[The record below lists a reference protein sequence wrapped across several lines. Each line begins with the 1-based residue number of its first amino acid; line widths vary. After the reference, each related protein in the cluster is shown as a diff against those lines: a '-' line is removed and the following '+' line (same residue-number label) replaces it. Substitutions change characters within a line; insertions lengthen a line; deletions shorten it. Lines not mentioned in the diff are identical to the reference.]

1 MRLHKLSI
9 TAFGPFAATVDVD
22 FEQLSTD
29 GLFLLHGATGS
40 GKTTILDAI
49 AFALYG
55 RVPGVRGKENRL
67 RCDYAEAAVVP
78 RVELEATVGGRRLRL
93 IRSPEYLRPKRRG
106 AGETK
111 VNAAVTLTWLDGKG
125 NNLTRHT
132 EVGDEVNRLLGMSAE
147 QFFQVVMLPQGEF
160 AKFLVAANDEREK
173 LLERLFDTGR
183 FKAAEEWLAEQR
195 RKSADELETLSQ
207 ARDRLVSEI
216 KGATA
221 ADLPADG
228 HVEWATDLLECARL
242 RVEQG
247 RAEYELRSRER
258 TEAHKRVADEEALA
272 ARLMRREQASAAM
285 AELQAQHDTY
295 LTWVSE
301 LEGARRSAEVA
312 VLDAQLVS
320 AQVRKSGAEKQVGS
334 CAVALESDAD
344 GADLAAILQSLE
356 AGERVS
362 AVDQAIGTWN
372 AEIGLLD
379 AIIPQVEELAA
390 TESARQRAGTE
401 LESVGVRLAALTE
414 QRAVLPT
421 QIAEV
426 DGELSVDSDLAAGLD
441 ALMVS
446 ARECRN
452 QLDAAKALVQQRR
465 AVQSAEAAAI
475 ASRSAH
481 VSARENL
488 VDVRERR
495 LNSMAVEL
503 AGALVAGEPCEVCGS
518 VEHPAPAVPGGS
530 GATKD
535 DEAKA
540 RAAEQRAADLK
551 ELDQE
556 RLAEARREA
565 DRLLVVSND
574 EPVSTL
580 TTRHVDLVAKLDAA
594 RAATARIE
602 ALRSTIVRLQA
613 QQSSLDEE
621 IREAEKRSA
630 VLTQQIASVDE
641 DLERRRAAIGD
652 VCRSDISPVARRDR
666 LSSLVTTAGRLR
678 DALNS
683 SATAAEAV
691 RELEARVGRA
701 ALDAGFETAES
712 ARQAVRGDTQIK
724 RLESG
729 LRAVDDRRVRAEA
742 VLEETAPDA
751 DKPVDVLAVTAVLRA
766 ATADAEATAA
776 RLSAAKDEVAKL
788 ERLVVDL
795 WAADSKIAP
804 KRERHNELAGI
815 ADLVAGRGQN
825 QRKISL
831 RSYVLAARLEE
842 VAAEASMRL
851 RRMSG
856 GRYEF
861 VHSDAAGPRGTLGG
875 LGLDV
880 RDLYNDQVRSVK
892 TLSGGEKFMASLSC
906 ALGLADVVA
915 NESGGTMLDTLFI
928 DEGFGSLDG
937 ESLESVM
944 GVIDDLREGGRIIG
958 VVSHVEEMRQRIPA
972 RLHVVRGHLGSRLEV
987 QVS

>member
-67 RCDYAEAAVVP
+67 RCDYADAAVVP

-183 FKAAEEWLAEQR
+183 FKAAEEWLVEQR
-195 RKSADELETLSQ
+195 RKSADELATLSQ

-228 HVEWATDLLECARL
+228 HVEWAIDLLECARL
-242 RVEQG
+242 RVEEG
-247 RAEYELRSRER
+247 RAEYELRNRER
-258 TEAHKRVADEEALA
+258 TEALKRVADEEALA
-272 ARLMRREQASAAM
+272 ARLARRAQASAAM
-285 AELQAQHDTY
+285 EELKAQHDTY
-295 LTWVSE
+295 LTWESE

-312 VLDAQLVS
+312 VLDAQLS
-320 AQVRKSGAEKQVGS
+320 AAQVRRSAAEKQVVS

-344 GADLAAILQSLE
+344 GAEFAAVLQSLDD
-356 AGERVS
+356 GERVS
-362 AVDQAIGTWN
+362 AVDQAIGKWN
-372 AEIGLLD
+372 AEIGQLD
-379 AIIPQVEELAA
+379 AVIPEVEQLAA
-390 TESARQRAGTE
+390 AESARRRSAAEHEAAGDRLAQLAGQRAG
-401 LESVGVRLAALTE
+401 
-414 QRAVLPT
+414 LPA
-421 QIAEV
+421 QIAEAEA
-426 DGELSVDSDLAAGLD
+426 ELSADSDLAAGLD

-446 ARECRN
+446 ARECRT
-452 QLDAAKALVQQRR
+452 QLDAAAALVQQRR

-481 VSARENL
+481 VTAREHL
-488 VDVRERR
+488 VEVRERR

-503 AGALVAGEPCEVCGS
+503 SGALVAGEPCEVCGS
-518 VEHPAPAVPGGS
+518 REHPAPAVSSGS

-540 RAAEQRAADLK
+540 RAAEQRAADVK
-551 ELDQE
+551 ELEQE
-556 RLAEARREA
+556 RLAAARREA
-565 DRLLVVSND
+565 DRLLVLSND
-574 EPVSTL
+574 EPVHSL
-580 TTRHVDLVAKLDAA
+580 TARHAELAAQVDAA
-594 RAATARIE
+594 RAATARID
-602 ALRSTIVRLQA
+602 ALRSTIIRLHA
-613 QQSSLDEE
+613 QKTSLDEE
-621 IREAEKRSA
+621 IREVEKQSA
-630 VLTQQIASVDE
+630 VLGQRIASADE
-641 DLERRRAAIGD
+641 DIERRRAAIGD
-652 VCRSDISPVARRDR
+652 VCRSDMSPVARRDR
-666 LSSLVTTAGRLR
+666 LSTLVTKAGRLR

-683 SATAAEAV
+683 SATAVEAV
-691 RELEARVGRA
+691 HDLEARVADA
-701 ALDAGFETAES
+701 AIDAGFDTVDS
-712 ARQAVRGDTQIK
+712 ARRAVRAEAEIK

-742 VLEETAPDA
+742 VLEETAADA
-751 DKPVDVLAVTAVLRA
+751 DKPVDVPAVAAVLREV
-766 ATADAEATAA
+766 TAEAEATAA
-776 RLSAAKDEVAKL
+776 RLAAAQDEVRKL

-795 WAADSKIAP
+795 WAADSKISP
-804 KRERHNELAGI
+804 KRQRHDELAGI

-842 VAAEASMRL
+842 VAAEASIRL

-915 NESGGTMLDTLFI
+915 NEAGGTMLDTLFI

-972 RLHVVRGHLGSRLEV
+972 RLHVMRGHLGSRLEV